1 MLDWRAYIDE
11 TARAISFL
19 SRLPVPDRF
28 FAGHDGSLSKT
39 AAAFPLAGLLI
50 ALPSACI
57 LALSL
62 TLGAAP
68 TLAALLTIAVHVVIT
83 GALHEDGLS
92 DTADG
97 LGGGHDRDKALTIMK
112 DSRIGTYGAL
122 ALILSIALRTTA
134 LATLCIPGSVAPAIA
149 AWLAAASLSRGLMV
163 WHWSM
168 LPTARTDGVASR
180 AGAPGIPV
188 ANLALALG
196 GALAIALGW
205 LALPLAALLT
215 ALIASG
221 ILSYGFTAHIRQRLG
236 GQTGDTIGAC
246 QQFAEIGF
254 LATLAIAL

>member
-11 TARAISFL
+11 TARAVSFL
-19 SRLPVPDRF
+19 SRLPVPDRCF
-28 FAGHDGSLSKT
+28 TGHDGSLSRT

-50 ALPSACI
+50 ALPSAFV
-57 LALSL
+57 LWLSQML
-62 TLGAAP
+62 SADATI
-68 TLAALLTIAVHVVIT
+68 AALLTIAVNVAIT

-97 LGGGHDRDKALTIMK
+97 LGGGHDREKALTIMK

-134 LATLCIPGSVAPAIA
+134 LAALCTPGANTPAIA
-149 AWLAAASLSRGLMV
+149 AWLAGASLSRGLMA
-163 WHWSM
+163 WHWSA
-168 LPTARTDGVASR
+168 LPSARVEGVASR
-180 AGAPGIPV
+180 AGAPGKQI
-188 ANLALALG
+188 ANLALVLG

-205 LALPLAALLT
+205 LTLPLAPLL
-215 ALIASG
+215 AAVCVSG
-221 ILSYGFTAHIRQRLG
+221 AISYVFTARIRHRLG

-254 LATLAIAL
+254 LVTLAIAL